1 MDKVYQYLSAGV
13 CSFLSLLVPVKSL
26 ILIAFVFIGVDFV
39 TGVMASRARAKKAGR
54 QWSFQ
59 SLKAWHTVT
68 KTVFTATG
76 ICMVYQ
82 LDTVFEPL
90 ASLHLV
96 NIFTGFL
103 CGVELWSY
111 LENAAEI
118 SDHRAFKWVR
128 KHLEKELNEKTT
140 LGDMYTDLEKD
151 IHENTGKKDLPR

>member
-1 MDKVYQYLSAGV
+1 MYQYLSAGA

-26 ILIAFVFIGVDFV
+26 VLIAFIFIGVDFI
-39 TGVMASRARAKKAGR
+39 TGVLASRARAKKAGKH
-54 QWSFQ
+54 WSFQ

-96 NIFTGFL
+96 NIFTGF
-103 CGVELWSY
+103 CVELSSGAIS
-111 LENAAEI
+111 ENAAEI

>member
-13 CSFLSLLVPVKSL
+13 CSFFSLFVPVKSL
-26 ILIAFVFIGVDFV
+26 VLIAFVFIGVDFI
-39 TGVMASRARAKKAGR
+39 TGVLASRTRAKKAGKH
-54 QWSFQ
+54 WGFQ

-76 ICMVYQ
+76 IYMVYQ

-118 SDHRAFKWVR
+118 SDYRAFKWVR

-140 LGDMYTDLEKD
+140 LGDVYTDLEKD